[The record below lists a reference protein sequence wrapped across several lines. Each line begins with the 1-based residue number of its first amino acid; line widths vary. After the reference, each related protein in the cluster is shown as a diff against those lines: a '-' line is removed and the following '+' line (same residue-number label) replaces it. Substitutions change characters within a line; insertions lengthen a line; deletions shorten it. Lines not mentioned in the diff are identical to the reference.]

1 MQQFTALLKKEILS
15 YFRSSLAYFIFFV
28 YLFVSVGAAFYFGA
42 YLAMHDAGVYALFY
56 DQPIILAAIIPAVT
70 MKLWSEEYR
79 SGTIE
84 FLLTQ
89 PMRFSLLVLAKFTA
103 AVLFCVFMSLFLLP
117 FVLYTAGWLN
127 IDAGAVVLSFFGL
140 WMVMLMFCAL
150 GCLISAFNRSVII
163 TYILSA
169 FVLALWAV
177 LPYSFLYQMYNSFLF
192 AELGLP
198 DVFYF
203 ISFAAAALLV
213 NVVVLEFK
221 RTEQKYRVEKFSAF
235 SGLVLLATV
244 LLNVIFCNFL
254 AGKADFSAARFYT
267 PHPASREI
275 ISQVTQSVTIDIY
288 AAADYVK
295 TDADYFHYL
304 QQVWRFARKYEQ
316 LSGGMITVSLNYV
329 PAFSELEE
337 KVLENGLYFEENSRG
352 SRNYL
357 GAIIRDRQGREVV
370 IKQFLLERRPFLER
384 DIDTALLKVLQPER
398 VKTVGVYMDAK
409 QNLSGLQGA
418 MLALENDYNVI
429 NAAGSIYEFS
439 KDVDLLVFVNPK
451 RLPAYMMYALD
462 QFIMRGGKVALFF
475 DFYTSSQSSVV
486 NNDDVQIVDFLN
498 RWQVSLQTVFSDVG
512 QLDAAFRPLW
522 PNIRMNKAVVFE
534 NKNALLSVQ
543 PFINS
548 DEGMLGAVLE
558 GKFDSIYGKNPYA
571 DSDMGKTMKPH
582 LSHSVQPTKVAFVGD
597 VDFLEDT
604 YWIDGRSPDKNPYS
618 VIETAGN
625 GQAFKSLVDYMLGNE
640 VYHSLPYNDRLL
652 NRDSI
657 GQLAEQQIY
666 KKYEAEYTALQNDI
680 SVQRLAL
687 FAGADE
693 DFGKMNEL
701 MQLSEVGRSLAKQ
714 EKKLQNMAYTMQKDY
729 SAKVR
734 KIMTVFILIWPLFVV
749 LLLALGMRFVNK
761 YYQRKAREIFSE

>member
-192 AELGLP
+192 AELGLS

-275 ISQVTQSVTIDIY
+275 ISQVTQPVTIDIY

-357 GAIIRDRQGREVV
+357 GAIIRDRQGREAV

-384 DIDTALLKVLQPER
+384 DIDIALLKVLQPER
-398 VKTVGVYMDAK
+398 VKTIGVYMDAK

-486 NNDDVQIVDFLN
+486 NDDDVQIVDFLN

-512 QLDAAFRPLW
+512 QLDATFRPLW

-582 LSHSVQPTKVAFVGD
+582 LSHSVQQTKVALVGD

-625 GQAFKSLVDYMLGNE
+625 GQAFKSLVDYMLGNK

-666 KKYEAEYTALQNDI
+666 KKYEAEYMALQNDI

-687 FAGADE
+687 FAGSDE

-714 EKKLQNMAYTMQKDY
+714 EKKLQNMSYTMQKDY